1 MKHGERMLIC
11 SLAGLALCMPGNAV
25 AGDAAGN
32 PYQGIVDRN
41 VFGLKPPPPPPDPE
55 SNKPPP
61 PKIFLTGITTI
72 LGNKRALLKTTPP
85 AKPGEPAKEQSFTLG
100 EGQREGDIEVLEID
114 EKAGTVKVND
124 YGTIATLDFDKD
136 GVKGTPGAPP
146 APGGAPTHPAGF
158 APTPGANPFVPA
170 RGANPTL
177 PRPMRLPT
185 SSGGASASTSGGVT
199 PAYGGGVPGLALG
212 GTSVPLGGFASAS
225 APASPTASQ
234 SQQDTAPPLTQEQLA
249 LVLMAQKQHY
259 QDMGSPIANL
269 IPPVPGE
276 QPGAAAT
283 GSTPG
288 TTTPRT
294 WTPPRAPTLPPLPQ

>member
-11 SLAGLALCMPGNAV
+11 TLAGLALCTPGNAV
-25 AGDAAGN
+25 TGDATGN

-100 EGQREGDIEVLEID
+100 EGQREGDIEVLEIN

-124 YGTIATLDFDKD
+124 YGTITTLDFDKD
-136 GVKGTPGAPP
+136 GVKATAAVAPG
-146 APGGAPTHPAGF
+146 PGGAPAHPPGF

-170 RGANPTL
+170 RGANTL
-177 PRPMRLPT
+177 PRPMRLPAP
-185 SSGGASASTSGGVT
+185 GGASAVSPAAGG
-199 PAYGGGVPGLALG
+199 A
-212 GTSVPLGGFASAS
+212 
-225 APASPTASQ
+225 APASTSSALNSMPFTPEYGSPAVTSPGYAAGTTQ
-234 SQQDTAPPLTQEQLA
+234 TQPALSGEAQAAMLAAQQLANKGKVYPPAPP
-249 LVLMAQKQHY
+249 
-259 QDMGSPIANL
+259 PIAQLLGEQNNSGSATTPR
-269 IPPVPGE
+269 PPVP
-276 QPGAAAT
+276 Q
-283 GSTPG
+283 
-288 TTTPRT
+288 
-294 WTPPRAPTLPPLPQ
+294 PPRAPSLPPLLPQ